1 MSLHIDSD
9 GIQLRSYVSAPE
21 EPTGRG
27 LVLCHGFPQ
36 APREAASAGL
46 RYAELAHH
54 IAEQVGMS
62 VMTFNFRG
70 TGQSEGEFSLGG
82 WLTDLKAA
90 VRTMR
95 EQHEVEDIWLAGFG
109 AGGSVAL
116 YLAGSDESIRGVAT
130 FSSRAH
136 FDDWADNA
144 VELLEHC
151 RQFGMIKNAEFPP
164 DLSEWT
170 SEMRAIRPVDVVD
183 KIAPRSLLIVHG
195 NDDDRVPV
203 QDARDLAEAAG
214 DLTDLRIVHGADHR
228 LRHDPRIVAVLLGW
242 LDDQH

>member
-1 MSLHIDSD
+1 
-9 GIQLRSYVSAPE
+9 
-21 EPTGRG
+21 
-27 LVLCHGFPQ
+27 
-36 APREAASAGL
+36 
-46 RYAELAHH
+46 
-54 IAEQVGMS
+54 
-62 VMTFNFRG
+62 MTFNFRG

-95 EQHEVEDIWLAGFG
+95 EQHDIEDVWLAGFG
-109 AGGSVAL
+109 AGGFTRSTSRA
-116 YLAGSDESIRGVAT
+116 ARKAFGVAT
-130 FSSRAH
+130 FSSRTH

-151 RQFGMIKNAEFPP
+151 RQFGMIKNSEFPP
-164 DLSEWT
+164 DLAEWT
-170 SEMRAIRPVDVVD
+170 AEMRAIRPVDVVN
-183 KIAPRSLLIVHG
+183 KIAPRPLLIVHG

-203 QDARDLAEAAG
+203 QDARDLADAAG
-214 DLTDLRIVHGADHR
+214 ESTDLRIVHGADHR